1 MKPLRHIYKLAF
13 ALPALLL
20 AGCSDD
26 NEPIAATGSLDGETP
41 SELTLTL
48 SVPDEQVVNLGSRA
62 AEIPAISTVTVYCF
76 SQTGTGGGYLS
87 HKTFDY
93 SEVVTNAATHE
104 ITVPIHKNTKSV
116 HLITNAAI
124 GADVTDPVNAV
135 TTDVNAGV
143 MWGRADLKD
152 IITKGSTFTLMPN
165 TARVSIKNEADGF
178 TASGFTVSG
187 TADRGTVAPS
197 GWDTDPSD
205 PTIGSGT
212 TYPANSTL
220 TSTDASLYVFETP
233 EDDQVEGQPEH
244 YHSADASSSKAHTAE

>member
-1 MKPLRHIYKLAF
+1 
-13 ALPALLL
+13 
-20 AGCSDD
+20 
-26 NEPIAATGSLDGETP
+26 
-41 SELTLTL
+41 
-48 SVPDEQVVNLGSRA
+48 
-62 AEIPAISTVTVYCF
+62 
-76 SQTGTGGGYLS
+76 
-87 HKTFDY
+87 
-93 SEVVTNAATHE
+93 
-104 ITVPIHKNTKSV
+104 
-116 HLITNAAI
+116 
-124 GADVTDPVNAV
+124 
-135 TTDVNAGV
+135 

-197 GWDTDPSD
+197 GWNTDPSD